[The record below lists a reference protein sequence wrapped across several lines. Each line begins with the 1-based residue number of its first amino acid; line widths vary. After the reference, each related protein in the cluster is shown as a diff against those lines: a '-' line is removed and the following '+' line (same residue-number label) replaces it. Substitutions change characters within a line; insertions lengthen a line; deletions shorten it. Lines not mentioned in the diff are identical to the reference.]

1 MTTLLSPFCGERF
14 ARAALVSLTDS
25 VINKPIAGNVND
37 VLSLCRA
44 LRDASGLLGLSSANE
59 VILFEQVALAE
70 RAAAARPADLR
81 DVAGNVRA
89 IRYQLVE
96 VADGPIS
103 AFMADDAA
111 RIVGDG
117 VGRLFS

>member
-1 MTTLLSPFCGERF
+1 MADNS
-14 ARAALVSLTDS
+14 
-25 VINKPIAGNVND
+25 IAGTADD

-44 LRDASGLLGLSSANE
+44 LRDAADMLGLNSS
-59 VILFEQVALAE
+59 EQADLLEHVTLAE
-70 RAAAARPADLR
+70 QAATCRPVDQAGMEVQARALR
-81 DVAGNVRA
+81 
-89 IRYQLVE
+89 YLLVE

-117 VGRLFS
+117 IGRLFS

>member
-1 MTTLLSPFCGERF
+1 MT
-14 ARAALVSLTDS
+14 D
-25 VINKPIAGNVND
+25 KPIAGNVDD

-44 LRDASGLLGLSSANE
+44 LRDAPGLLGLSSADE
-59 VILFEQVALAE
+59 VTLFEQVALAE
-70 RAAAARPADLR
+70 QAAMAKPAALLEMATH
-81 DVAGNVRA
+81 VRA
-89 IRYQLVE
+89 IRYLLVE
-96 VADGPIS
+96 IADGPIS

>member
-1 MTTLLSPFCGERF
+1 MIER
-14 ARAALVSLTDS
+14 AL
-25 VINKPIAGNVND
+25 AGTPDD

-44 LRDASGLLGLSSANE
+44 LREATGLLGLNPTNE
-59 VILFEQVALAE
+59 SELITQVDLAE
-70 RAAAARPADLR
+70 RAATAVPVDMPGL
-81 DVAGNVRA
+81 VIQVRT

-111 RIVGDG
+111 RILGDG